1 MVRPGGFEPSTL
13 CFGGTRS
20 IHLSYGR
27 IRERIEY
34 KFTLLL
40 SQRQNYPARTVAA
53 QLAYPPF
60 ARFLICFANFSICSH
75 FCTIPRDKTT
85 CESVFST
92 SARSSAAR
100 K

>member
-27 IRERIEY
+27 IRKRIEY

-40 SQRQNYPARTVAA
+40 SQRQN
-53 QLAYPPF
+53 L
-60 ARFLICFANFSICSH
+60 SSH
-75 FCTIPRDKTT
+75 NRRRDNALTRP
-85 CESVFST
+85 SPDS
-92 SARSSAAR
+92 
-100 K
+100 